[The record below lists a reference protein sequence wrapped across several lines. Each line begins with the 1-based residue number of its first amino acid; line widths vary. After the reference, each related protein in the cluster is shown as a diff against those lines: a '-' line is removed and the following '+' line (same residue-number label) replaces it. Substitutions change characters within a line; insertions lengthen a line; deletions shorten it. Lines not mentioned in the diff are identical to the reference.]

1 MWKLVIAL
9 CLFSSNGELLEHTY
23 MDNVGECLEKKRIMK
38 RNMNSNVQIIC
49 GEVEAELEEI
59 QGKIFIRSIRKS
71 ENGKSN

>member
-1 MWKLVIAL
+1 MWKVVIAL

-23 MDNVGECLEKKRIMK
+23 MTGVGECLETKRIMK

-71 ENGKSN
+71 NNGKSN